1 MKYLIIIFLSLL
13 LGGCIK
19 FIVLTPEMK
28 NFEYTYQVDGKNK
41 NQIWK
46 LARNH
51 FAKIYKD
58 FRSVFSVQDEE
69 EGTMIG
75 KGTIS
80 WAFDMP
86 GGQFCYHD
94 YHIRFDAENGNGKL
108 KLEIMEMGSCKLTE
122 KGYEQIK
129 FDLKMLNLGLG
140 VALLK

>member
-1 MKYLIIIFLSLL
+1 
-13 LGGCIK
+13 
-19 FIVLTPEMK
+19 MK

-41 NQIWK
+41 KQIWK
-46 LARNH
+46 RARNH
-51 FAKIYKD
+51 FATYFYED

-86 GGQFCYHD
+86 GGKFCYHD
-94 YHIRFDAENGNGKL
+94 YRIRFDAENGNGKL

-122 KGYEQIK
+122 KGYAQIK
-129 FDLKMLNLGLG
+129 TDLYMLNLGLG
-140 VALLK
+140 VALLE

>member
-1 MKYLIIIFLSLL
+1 MKYLIIIFLSLFL
-13 LGGCIK
+13 DGCIK
-19 FIVLTPEMK
+19 IVDLTPEMQS
-28 NFEYTYQVDGKNK
+28 FEYTYQVDGKNK

-46 LARNH
+46 RARNH
-51 FAKIYKD
+51 FAKFYGD

-86 GGQFCYHD
+86 GGKLCYHD

-108 KLEIMEMGSCKLTE
+108 KLEIMGIGSCKLTE
-122 KGYEQIK
+122 KGYAQIK
-129 FDLKMLNLGLG
+129 NDLYMLNLGLRN
-140 VALLK
+140 ALLE